1 MSNDEL
7 HPSKHIKTVIALF
20 VPTIAMQVYTVLD
33 KTMIGV
39 ITKNAYENGYYK
51 QALKIAKLVLTI
63 VTSVAETT
71 IAIIQIYIVRKEL
84 SPFEI
89 VKCGTHYY
97 IAGGIMLAVL
107 LLIRE
112 SFSASIIHTFE
123 LVIIG
128 TVIYGAALLV
138 MKDEFLL
145 SNVNNI
151 LKKVIKRT

>member
-1 MSNDEL
+1 
-7 HPSKHIKTVIALF
+7 
-20 VPTIAMQVYTVLD
+20 MQVYTVLD

-39 ITKNAYENGYYK
+39 ITKNAYENGYYE

-128 TVIYGAALLV
+128 TVIYGAALFV

-151 LKKVIKRT
+151 IKKVIRRT